1 MAGESVVS
9 SRVVPKSGLEIPDG
23 CTLRAWKISLY
34 DRNLGQQYRTTL
46 PEREYHSYKCARQS
60 AATSRRT
67 SRNTYAHHFVRLRT
81 YFARKVIENFEFAQV
96 PGWRVLVSDDQ
107 SAHCPQQ
114 RALARL

>member
-60 AATSRRT
+60 AAPLAAAHLGIPTHTISFG
-67 SRNTYAHHFVRLRT
+67 YARISP
-81 YFARKVIENFEFAQV
+81 AK
-96 PGWRVLVSDDQ
+96 
-107 SAHCPQQ
+107 
-114 RALARL
+114 